1 MRIRLTNIYRTAGI
15 LFFLS
20 GCVNLSQ
27 AQFSGNNLAE
37 YQYGGLPGDSSSIST
52 IYDRFVTNYNY
63 KSLRASA
70 TLEQF
75 YTPHKGSSY
84 TNLSQLSLQ
93 YKLKPFE
100 ITVGNFYETIGRG
113 ILLRSFEIP
122 GAILEDLSYRSRHY
136 FNRDVLGISARFQHR
151 SFNTKVIYG
160 SPLNYVFPPTLE
172 TRERRPDRIA
182 AVYSE
187 YNLKKQT
194 VGVSAM
200 HHSNSGEDKV
210 LFMATAS
217 GNISKVLSYYTE
229 IAKNVSDFN
238 LIDFSKQSSF
248 AIYGGLNF
256 TQNNFG
262 ISAEYKNYKNFLIGS
277 GINEP
282 PALVKE
288 HSYKVLNRS
297 THVLQPSNETGY
309 QVELFYSLPNL
320 STLTFNNTLAIND
333 FGKKFVF
340 QEYFLEYDFS
350 ISGKHDIKL
359 FTDYAEDPFKLEEQ
373 RVSAGMSTDWKVF
386 KTSSIKTDYE
396 FQTFKRLEENFQ
408 NHVFVLGY
416 GYKSTVICNIVTEF
430 SNDSFIVSGGSKIW
444 AGANVKYQ
452 VNKSNSLQIFA
463 GERRGG
469 PACNAGVCYE
479 VLDFKGIEIRLT
491 SRF

>member
-1 MRIRLTNIYRTAGI
+1 MRKIPKFIWL
-15 LFFLS
+15 LVVLLSLS
-20 GCVNLSQ
+20 GITN

-37 YQYGGLPGDSSSIST
+37 YQFGRLPNDTSSMST
-52 IYDRFVTNYNY
+52 IYNRLVANYNY
-63 KSLRASA
+63 KLFKASA
-70 TLEQF
+70 TLELFQ
-75 YTPHKGSSY
+75 TPLDDSSY
-84 TNLSQLSLQ
+84 AKLSQFSLQ
-93 YKLKPFE
+93 YKHKPFE
-100 ITVGNFYETIGRG
+100 VKIGNFYETIGRG
-113 ILLRSFEIP
+113 LLLRSFEIP

-136 FNRDVLGISARFQHR
+136 FNRDVLGISARFQHKN
-151 SFNTKVIYG
+151 FQTKFLYG
-160 SPLNYVFPPTLE
+160 SPLNYVFPPNQEFKL
-172 TRERRPDRIA
+172 RRPDKIA

-187 YNLKKQT
+187 YSLKKQT
-194 VGVSAM
+194 IGASVM
-200 HHSNSGEDKV
+200 HHSNSGVDK
-210 LFMATAS
+210 LFLMSAAS
-217 GNISKVLSYYTE
+217 GNIANVLSYYAE
-229 IAKNVSDFN
+229 IAKNVSDFT
-238 LIDFSKQSSF
+238 IGDFSDRSSF

-256 TQNNFG
+256 ALNNFG
-262 ISAEYKNYKNFLIGS
+262 ISAEYKKYQDFLIGS

-309 QVELFYSLPNL
+309 QLELFYTFANL
-320 STLTFNNTLAIND
+320 STLTFNNTKAINK

-350 ISGKHDIKL
+350 VSDKHDIKL

-373 RVSAGMSTDWKVF
+373 RISAGLSTEWKVF

-396 FQTFKRLEENFQ
+396 FQGFKRQDENFQ

-416 GYKSTVICNIVTEF
+416 GYKSKIIFNLVTEY
-430 SNDSFIVSGGSKIW
+430 SNDSFIVTSGSKVW

-479 VLDFKGIEIRLT
+479 VLDFKGVELRLT